1 MEGIVRSMTGFGR
14 GENEVNGRRYA
25 VEVKTVNHRFLD
37 VNIKMPKVISKF
49 DSSIRTLVK
58 EYLER
63 GKVDIYVTFF
73 DTSFETACV
82 HYNKGIAREYMKY
95 LKEMSEDFGLDNDI
109 RISMLARFPEVFTTE
124 EEELDED
131 VIWGEFE
138 PVLRKALSET
148 RISREREG
156 ENLRKD
162 LLNKLEDM
170 KSAVKVIEDRS
181 PEIIENYRSK
191 LMDKVR
197 DMLGDTEIDEN
208 RIVTEVTIFA
218 DKICVDEEITRLKS
232 HIDSMEADLKKGGGI
247 GRRLDFIAQEMNRE
261 ANTTLSKAND
271 LLTSDTAIDLKT
283 GIEKIREQIQNIE

>member
-1 MEGIVRSMTGFGR
+1 MTGFGR

-73 DTSFETACV
+73 DSSFETSSV

-95 LKEMSEDFGLDNDI
+95 LQEMSGDFGLDNDI
-109 RISMLARFPEVFTTE
+109 RISTLARFPEVFTTE

-138 PVLRKALSET
+138 PVLKKALSET

-218 DKICVDEEITRLKS
+218 DKICVDEEITRLRS

>member
-73 DTSFETACV
+73 DSSFETSSV

-95 LKEMSEDFGLDNDI
+95 LQEMSGDFGLDNDI
-109 RISMLARFPEVFTTE
+109 RISTLARFPEVFTTE

-138 PVLRKALSET
+138 PVLKKALSET
-148 RISREREG
+148 RISRERGRE
-156 ENLRKD
+156 
-162 LLNKLEDM
+162 
-170 KSAVKVIEDRS
+170 
-181 PEIIENYRSK
+181 
-191 LMDKVR
+191 
-197 DMLGDTEIDEN
+197 
-208 RIVTEVTIFA
+208 
-218 DKICVDEEITRLKS
+218 
-232 HIDSMEADLKKGGGI
+232 LKKG
-247 GRRLDFIAQEMNRE
+247 
-261 ANTTLSKAND
+261 S
-271 LLTSDTAIDLKT
+271 LK
-283 GIEKIREQIQNIE
+283 